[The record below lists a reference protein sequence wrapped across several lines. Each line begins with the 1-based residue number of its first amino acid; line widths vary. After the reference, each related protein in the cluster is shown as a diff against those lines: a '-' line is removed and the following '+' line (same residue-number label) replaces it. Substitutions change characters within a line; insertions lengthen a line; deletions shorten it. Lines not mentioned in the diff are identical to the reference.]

1 VFGALRLVSRA
12 GLHYHETWPLVL
24 DCVARGIRVGQQSE
38 PYFMAKFDDVL
49 HLTPEE
55 ARKAIGIRGAED
67 VDSAAATRIFREE
80 VEPAESL
87 AAE

>member
-1 VFGALRLVSRA
+1 
-12 GLHYHETWPLVL
+12 
-24 DCVARGIRVGQQSE
+24 
-38 PYFMAKFDDVL
+38 MAKFDDVL